1 MKLDQTMMR
10 LVKSRPTL
18 SALVYLALVG
28 TGFLIAIATTSQIF
42 ERYQVLSASN
52 EMLARLRDRAAPHS
66 SQSSSGGGALNA
78 SPFLTGSTVTVASAG
93 LLQRVAGLITAAGGT
108 ISSSEVEPQSVQGKN
123 GYVRV
128 TVNCELEQA
137 KLQQLLYEIEAGM
150 PFLFIE
156 QLVAQGP
163 QPENPRMRL
172 VIEIAGVWPG
182 AK

>member
-1 MKLDQTMMR
+1 MNIPQIITR
-10 LVKSRPTL
+10 LIKSRPNL

-28 TGFLIAIATTSQIF
+28 AGFLIAIVTATQIV
-42 ERYQVLSASN
+42 ERYQVLSASD
-52 EMLARLRDRAAPHS
+52 EMLARLKGAAPHS
-66 SQSSSGGGALNA
+66 LQSSSRDGALKA
-78 SPFLTGSTVTVASAG
+78 SPFLTGSTITVASAG

-108 ISSSEVEPQSVQGKN
+108 IASSEVEPQNAQGKN

-137 KLQQLLYEIEAGM
+137 KLQQLLYDIEAGM

-172 VIEIAGVWPG
+172 VIEISGVWPG

>member
-1 MKLDQTMMR
+1 MNIPQTITR
-10 LVKSRPTL
+10 LVRSRPNL

-28 TGFLIAIATTSQIF
+28 AGFLVAIAAAAQIVD
-42 ERYQVLSASN
+42 RYQYLSASN

-66 SQSSSGGGALNA
+66 ALSPLRDASPKA
-78 SPFLTGSTVTVASAG
+78 SPFLTGSTITVASAG

-108 ISSSEVEPQSVQGKN
+108 ISSSEVEPQSAQGKD

-128 TVNCELEQA
+128 TVNCELEQT
-137 KLQQLLYEIEAGM
+137 KLQQVLYDLEAGM

-172 VIEIAGVWPG
+172 VIEISGVWPG

>member
-1 MKLDQTMMR
+1 MNIPQIIMR
-10 LVKSRPTL
+10 LIKSRPNL
-18 SALVYLALVG
+18 SALVYLALVVA
-28 TGFLIAIATTSQIF
+28 GFLIAIAATAQAI
-42 ERYQVLSASN
+42 ERYQVLSASD
-52 EMLARLRDRAAPHS
+52 EMLARLKNRAAPHS
-66 SQSSSGGGALNA
+66 SQSASPDGALKA

-93 LLQRVAGLITAAGGT
+93 LLQRVAALITAAGGT
-108 ISSSEVEPQSVQGKN
+108 ISSSEVEPQSALGKD

-137 KLQQLLYEIEAGM
+137 KLQQLLYDVEAGT

-172 VIEIAGVWPG
+172 VIEISGVWPG

>member
-1 MKLDQTMMR
+1 MNVDQTITR
-10 LVKSRPTL
+10 LVRSRPNL
-18 SALVYLALVG
+18 CALVYLALVG
-28 TGFLIAIATTSQIF
+28 VGFLVAVAAAAQII
-42 ERYQVLSASN
+42 ERYQALRASD

-66 SQSSSGGGALNA
+66 PQSPARGGALKA
-78 SPFLTGSTVTVASAG
+78 SPFLSGSTITVASAG

-108 ISSSEVEPQSVQGKN
+108 ISSSEVEPQSAQGKD

-137 KLQQLLYEIEAGM
+137 RLQQLLYDIEAGM

-172 VIEIAGVWPG
+172 VIEIAGLWPG